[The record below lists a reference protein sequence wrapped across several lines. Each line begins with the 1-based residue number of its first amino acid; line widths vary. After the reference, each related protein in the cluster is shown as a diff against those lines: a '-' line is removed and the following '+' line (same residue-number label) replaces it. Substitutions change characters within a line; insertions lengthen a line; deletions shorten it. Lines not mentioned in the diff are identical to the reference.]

1 MKKAIKLLFER
12 ILGVK
17 LLSREGQK
25 SMGDYISVLEGMIS
39 NYGEKAEGISCVV
52 FSKNR
57 AIQLH
62 ALIKSY
68 FKYVENPCPIFVLYS
83 ADGVGQLES
92 YEQLNDILKE
102 RNLPVTFIRE
112 NNFRTNLVDLLSLLD
127 TKNVF
132 FLVDDIVFIRQMNLK
147 DWENF
152 DTKKYIPSIRLGE
165 NINYSYANQHVQKV
179 PVLEP
184 TGKDLFL
191 WNWADGEYDWKYPL
205 SVDGNIFSLAEI
217 LSLIKSISFNAP
229 NSLERE
235 LQCGLQFY
243 MKKKGVTYRYP
254 RIVNN
259 PCNRVQSEID
269 NPSGNVSIEFLLD
282 EWEKGNEIDIDLYD
296 DIATNSVHQELV
308 LTFKKR
314 ES

>member
-1 MKKAIKLLFER
+1 MKKVIKLLFER
-12 ILGVK
+12 IFDAKV
-17 LLSREGQK
+17 LSGEGQR
-25 SMGDYISVLEGMIS
+25 SIDNYISILEGMIS
-39 NYGEKAEGISCVV
+39 NYEEKADGISCVV

-68 FKYVENPCPIFVLYS
+68 FKYTENPCPLSVLYS
-83 ADGVGQLES
+83 ADGAGQLES
-92 YEQLNDILKE
+92 YEQLDEML
-102 RNLPVTFIRE
+102 RQANLPVTFIRE
-112 NNFRTNLVDLLSLLD
+112 DNFRKNLIDVLTSLD

-132 FLVDDIVFIRQMNLK
+132 FLVDDIVFIRPLNLK

-165 NINYSYANQHVQKV
+165 NINYSYANQHIQKV

-191 WNWADGEYDWKYPL
+191 WNWVDGEYDWKYPL
-205 SVDGNIFSLAEI
+205 SVDGNIFSRAEI

-243 MKKKGVTYRYP
+243 MKRKGITYRYP

-259 PCNRVQSEID
+259 PCNRVQKEID
-269 NPSGNVSIEFLLD
+269 NPSGNISIEFLLD
-282 EWEKGNEIDIDLYD
+282 KWQKGNEIDIDLYD
-296 DIATNSVHQELV
+296 DIATISVHQELV

-314 ES
+314 EP